1 MLEYIII
8 GLLIFTIILLIIVLV
23 KNNGSKDVIERI
35 GKLDTTVVKEIGDFK
50 LNFSKD
56 LRGDFESLVEKIE
69 YRLNLINERVNNQ
82 LSENFE
88 KSNKTFMNVLE
99 RLNKID
105 EAQKKIDGLNS
116 EIVSLQSVLTDKK
129 TRGTF
134 GEVNLEYI
142 LNNAFGPVSSGIYSI
157 QHKMSNGSI
166 ADSLLCA
173 PAPLGTIAID
183 SKFPLENYQKMV
195 DKNRTKAERDMF
207 EKEFVSD
214 VKKHINDIASK
225 YIIPGETSDEAIMF
239 LPAEALFAEI
249 NAYHPELINYAYSKK
264 VWITGP
270 TTLISTLSIISMIL
284 KNMERDKYAKV
295 IHEELN
301 KLSHEQE
308 KKALEDENNKK
319 QALEE
324 KAKLDKITLEF
335 KVKTGAGDK
344 VFGSISIKQIKDKL
358 SELGFKIEKSAIEIT
373 SAISTLGF
381 HKVKINLYPN
391 VIAEIKVHLIK

>member
-1 MLEYIII
+1 MEYVIVGI
-8 GLLIFTIILLIIVLV
+8 LVLIVILLIILLV
-23 KNNGSKDVIERI
+23 RNNGSKDIIERM
-35 GKLDTTVVKEIGDFK
+35 GRLDTNITKDIGDFK

-56 LRGDFESLVEKIE
+56 LRNDFETLVTKID
-69 YRLNLINERVNNQ
+69 YKLNLINDKVNSK
-82 LSENFE
+82 LDENFE

-105 EAQKKIDGLNS
+105 EAQKKIDSLNT

-142 LNNAFGPVSSGIYSI
+142 LNNAFGTKGLENGGIYDI

-166 ADSLLCA
+166 VDALLYA
-173 PAPLGTIAID
+173 PAPLGTIGID

-195 DKNRTKAERDMF
+195 DKNRTKEERSLF
-207 EKEFVSD
+207 EKNFVND
-214 VKKHINDIASK
+214 VKKHINDIAEK

-239 LPAEALFAEI
+239 LPAEAIFAEI
-249 NAYHPELINYAYSKK
+249 NAYHPTLLNYAYEKK

-295 IHEELN
+295 IHEELD
-301 KLSHEQE
+301 KLG
-308 KKALEDENNKK
+308 
-319 QALEE
+319 
-324 KAKLDKITLEF
+324 IEF
-335 KVKTGAGDK
+335 SRYKERW
-344 VFGSISIKQIKDKL
+344 DKL
-358 SELGFKIEKSAIEIT
+358 SRSVKSVNQSLDELHTTTEKITKRFQSI
-373 SAISTLGF
+373 
-381 HKVKINLYPN
+381 KN
-391 VIAEIKVHLIK
+391 AEIDKLKKDDLKITYKEGEVNEDIFN

>member
-1 MLEYIII
+1 MEYVII
-8 GLLIFTIILLIIVLV
+8 GLLVVVIILLIIVLI
-23 KNNGSKDVIERI
+23 KNNGSKDMIERM
-35 GKLDTTVVKEIGDFK
+35 GRLDTSITKEIGEFK

-56 LRGDFESLVEKIE
+56 LRGDFEVLNSKIE
-69 YRLNLINERVNNQ
+69 YKLNLISDRVNSQ
-82 LSENFE
+82 LNENFE

-142 LNNAFGPVSSGIYSI
+142 LNNAFGSSSSGVYSI

-166 ADSLLCA
+166 ADCLLYA

-183 SKFPLENYQKMV
+183 SKFPLEDYQKMV
-195 DKNRTKAERDMF
+195 DKNRTREERMIF
-207 EKEFVSD
+207 EKNFVND
-214 VKKHINDIASK
+214 VKKHINDISEK
-225 YIIPGETSDEAIMF
+225 YIIPGETSNEAIMF
-239 LPAEALFAEI
+239 LPAEAIFAEI

-284 KNMERDKYAKV
+284 KNMERDKYAEI
-295 IHEELN
+295 IHEELD
-301 KLSHEQE
+301 KLGV
-308 KKALEDENNKK
+308 
-319 QALEE
+319 
-324 KAKLDKITLEF
+324 EF
-335 KVKTGAGDK
+335 GRYKDRW
-344 VFGSISIKQIKDKL
+344 DKL
-358 SELGFKIEKSAIEIT
+358 SRSVKSVNQSLDELHTTTEKITKRFQSIKNAEIDKLKHDETLKIEYIDEED
-373 SAISTLGF
+373 
-381 HKVKINLYPN
+381 N
-391 VIAEIKVHLIK
+391 

>member
-1 MLEYIII
+1 MELYIII
-8 GLLIFTIILLIIVLV
+8 GLIILVIILLILVLV
-23 KNNGSKDVIERI
+23 KNNGSKDLIERI
-35 GKLDTTVVKEIGDFK
+35 GRLDTSLTKEIGEFK

-56 LRGDFESLVEKIE
+56 LRNDFEVLDNKIE
-69 YRLNLINERVNNQ
+69 YKLNVINDRVNKELND
-82 LSENFE
+82 NFE

-142 LNNAFGPVSSGIYSI
+142 LNNAFGPSSNGVYSI
-157 QHKMSNGSI
+157 QHKMSNNSI
-166 ADSLLCA
+166 ADCLLYA

-195 DKNRTKAERDMF
+195 DKNRSKEERILF
-207 EKEFVSD
+207 EKAFEND
-214 VKKHINDIASK
+214 VKKHINAISEK

-249 NAYHPELINYAYSKK
+249 NAYHPELINYAYNKK

-284 KNMERDKYAKV
+284 KNMERDKYAQI
-295 IHEELN
+295 IHEELDR
-301 KLSHEQE
+301 LGV
-308 KKALEDENNKK
+308 
-319 QALEE
+319 
-324 KAKLDKITLEF
+324 EF
-335 KVKTGAGDK
+335 GRYKERW
-344 VFGSISIKQIKDKL
+344 DKL
-358 SELGFKIEKSAIEIT
+358 SRSVKSVNQSLDELHTTTEKITKRFESIKNVEIDKLKHEDTLLIE
-373 SAISTLGF
+373 
-381 HKVKINLYPN
+381 N
-391 VIAEIKVHLIK
+391 VDNEDV

>member
-69 YRLNLINERVNNQ
+69 YRLNLINDRVNNQ

-166 ADSLLCA
+166 ADSLLYA

-207 EKEFVSD
+207 EKEFVND

-249 NAYHPELINYAYSKK
+249 NAYHPELINYAYQKK

-295 IHEELN
+295 IHEELD
-301 KLSHEQE
+301 KLGV
-308 KKALEDENNKK
+308 
-319 QALEE
+319 
-324 KAKLDKITLEF
+324 EF
-335 KVKTGAGDK
+335 NRYKERW
-344 VFGSISIKQIKDKL
+344 DKL
-358 SELGFKIEKSAIEIT
+358 SRSVKSVNQSLDELHTTTEKITKRFQSI
-373 SAISTLGF
+373 
-381 HKVKINLYPN
+381 KN
-391 VIAEIKVHLIK
+391 AEIKELKNNDLEIEYNDEGEE